1 MKEQAGVKSREE
13 RLHRARKQ
21 IRLDGQ
27 LVEQL
32 KTIREQQG
40 VSQEDLAF
48 KMGITQPAVSSIESG
63 NTDPKLGTLRRYA
76 NALGCVISHHVE
88 PDDGSPSSCVE
99 EKVVNRYENQVTE
112 NLILSLN
119 AWLRAING
127 SERREGSGFKVT
139 YKTLKLE
146 MR

>member
-1 MKEQAGVKSREE
+1 MKSREE

-48 KMGITQPAVSSIESG
+48 RMGITQPAVSSIESG

-88 PDDGSPSSCVE
+88 PDDGSQNSYVE
-99 EKVVNRYENQVTE
+99 EKVVNRYGNQGTG
-112 NLILSLN
+112 NLISFSSALLCV
-119 AWLRAING
+119 ING
-127 SERREGSGFKVT
+127 SGRREGSGYKVT
-139 YKTLKLE
+139 I
-146 MR
+146 RP

>member
-1 MKEQAGVKSREE
+1 MKSHQE

-40 VSQEDLAF
+40 MTQEELAF
-48 KMGITQPAVSSIESG
+48 RMGITQPAVSSIESG

-88 PDDGSPSSCVE
+88 TDDGSSSCCVE
-99 EKVVNRYENQVTE
+99 EEVVNRYAN
-112 NLILSLN
+112 
-119 AWLRAING
+119 R
-127 SERREGSGFKVT
+127 GSGDWIASSNVLLFVLNGPEQHESSD
-139 YKTLKLE
+139 YKTVKLG